1 MPDLAAGA
9 GGLEQFQGWARLF
22 GRNYSAE
29 EESMR
34 LPHFLANRDRVL
46 ARNASE
52 PDARFGLDNMSD
64 CTAEEWAARRS
75 GFRMPNVTAHLRKGL
90 EPNATAL
97 LASDIDWRARGA
109 VTEVRNQGA
118 HGTCWS
124 FSAIGNIEGAA
135 AVGGDGLTRLS
146 EQQVVTFQQVLNHR
160 TYLIILVTAAHRL
173 WR

>member
-1 MPDLAAGA
+1 MPHLAAE
-9 GGLEQFQGWARLF
+9 LEPLHSWARLF

-29 EESMR
+29 EERMR
-34 LPHFLANRDRVL
+34 LPHFLSNRDRVL

-64 CTAEEWAARRS
+64 WTAEEWAALRS
-75 GFRMPNVTAHLRKGL
+75 GFRMPNVTAHLRKGVV
-90 EPNATAL
+90 PNATAF

-135 AVGGDGLTRLS
+135 AVGGDGLMRLS
-146 EQQVVTFQQVLNHR
+146 EQQVVIFFCNN
-160 TYLIILVTAAHRL
+160 
-173 WR
+173 